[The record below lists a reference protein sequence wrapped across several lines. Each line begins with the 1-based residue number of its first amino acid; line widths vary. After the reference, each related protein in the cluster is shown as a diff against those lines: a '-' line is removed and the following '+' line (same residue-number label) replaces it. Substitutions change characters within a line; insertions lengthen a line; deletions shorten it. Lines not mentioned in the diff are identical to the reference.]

1 MVGLHATRG
10 LQLHDEER
18 VRKHYRIR
26 QSRYRDVASSGC
38 VVREV
43 ELTEITGVCLL
54 ERRSDSHA
62 VPEVDPNP
70 SLAALLLAPV
80 VKPLLLIG
88 RENTWHTQCPRCH
101 GESLLR
107 GLLDDLLE
115 GTTDLGLLA
124 LPPVREELGLPDDD
138 VGIEVTHIGVD
149 TPVAT
154 ARERN
159 LRCLRYAKDHKI
171 RDETL
176 EACPRC
182 CIVTAV
188 RPESMPDGLLDTA
201 AIQAV
206 QAGGGDQRSERTV
219 DGRTY
224 ALLTTSDGDH
234 DRVIQVAIDQHETA
248 EELTRLSVALLVG
261 GVVAVV
267 LSFATSYLMAK
278 RSMRPLADALALQRR
293 FVADASHELRTPLTL
308 LSTRAQLLKRR
319 GQDGLPDD
327 VTDAIE
333 EVVTD
338 ANALTEILD
347 DLLLAADPR
356 SSATQEPVDLVAVAD
371 QAIALLADDAT
382 ARHIALTRTGEPGA
396 VTVTGSPAA
405 LLRLLIALCTNAL
418 DHAHSTVSVAVTVTS
433 SRAVLTVTDDGPGFD
448 PAIAATAFERFSS
461 SRAGTRPGAPGDG
474 TRHYGLG
481 LAIVSEIARRHN
493 GTVSIEQS
501 HPGGTV
507 MCSFPVA
514 SSAR

>member
-1 MVGLHATRG
+1 MMMRRPRGPDDLRGAALRLTAQFTALVLVVLAVVGGVVFAIVSSSIGEASEHA
-10 LQLHDEER
+10 L
-18 VRKHYRIR
+18 
-26 QSRYRDVASSGC
+26 
-38 VVREV
+38 
-43 ELTEITGVCLL
+43 
-54 ERRSDSHA
+54 
-62 VPEVDPNP
+62 
-70 SLAALLLAPV
+70 LAATQLDSSKDAASGTFV
-80 VKPLLLIG
+80 TIV
-88 RENTWHTQCPRCH
+88 NTHNGSQ
-101 GESLLR
+101 
-107 GLLDDLLE
+107 
-115 GTTDLGLLA
+115 
-124 LPPVREELGLPDDD
+124 
-138 VGIEVTHIGVD
+138 
-149 TPVAT
+149 
-154 ARERN
+154 
-159 LRCLRYAKDHKI
+159 
-171 RDETL
+171 
-176 EACPRC
+176 
-182 CIVTAV
+182 IVT
-188 RPESMPDGLLDTA
+188 PESMPDGLLDTA

>member
-138 VGIEVTHIGVD
+138 VGIEVTHIGVN

-188 RPESMPDGLLDTA
+188 REKADKQRLAVRKLARHRYLARLAALQAGVVDTGWVTPDQFLAGYGA
-201 AIQAV
+201 AQAV
-206 QAGGGDQRSERTV
+206 PGPLFTFAAYLGTLSTV
-219 DGRTY
+219 GP
-224 ALLTTSDGDH
+224 
-234 DRVIQVAIDQHETA
+234 
-248 EELTRLSVALLVG
+248 G
-261 GVVAVV
+261 GVAG
-267 LSFATSYLMAK
+267 A
-278 RSMRPLADALALQRR
+278 
-293 FVADASHELRTPLTL
+293 
-308 LSTRAQLLKRR
+308 
-319 GQDGLPDD
+319 
-327 VTDAIE
+327 
-333 EVVTD
+333 
-338 ANALTEILD
+338 
-347 DLLLAADPR
+347 
-356 SSATQEPVDLVAVAD
+356 
-371 QAIALLADDAT
+371 AIALTGVFLPGFLLLTGVLPFWNAFRSRPWAQALMRGANAAVVGILA
-382 ARHIALTRTGEPGA
+382 
-396 VTVTGSPAA
+396 AA
-405 LLRLLIALCTNAL
+405 LYDPVFTTAITGAAPFLLALICFVLLITWRAPAW
-418 DHAHSTVSVAVTVTS
+418 AVVI
-433 SRAVLTVTDDGPGFD
+433 VG
-448 PAIAATAFERFSS
+448 AA
-461 SRAGTRPGAPGDG
+461 
-474 TRHYGLG
+474 
-481 LAIVSEIARRHN
+481 
-493 GTVSIEQS
+493 
-501 HPGGTV
+501 GGILITLIG
-507 MCSFPVA
+507 
-514 SSAR
+514 